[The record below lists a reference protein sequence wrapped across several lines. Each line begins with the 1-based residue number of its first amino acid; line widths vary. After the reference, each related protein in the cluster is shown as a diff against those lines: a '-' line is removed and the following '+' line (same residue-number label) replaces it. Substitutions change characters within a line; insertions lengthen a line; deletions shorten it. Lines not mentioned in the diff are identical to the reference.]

1 MRGNALLFY
10 FHSYLH
16 ESSVSD
22 QNSQQKSRRETLPIG
37 GDNLAKSHYQF
48 KKRQKELAKKKKK
61 ELKRQNKLEKRNIDS
76 EQGSNPSQG
85 EG

>member
-1 MRGNALLFY
+1 MRGNALLFR
-10 FHSYLH
+10 FNSYPQ
-16 ESSVSD
+16 ESSLSD
-22 QNSQQKSRRETLPIG
+22 QNSQKSQSETLFFG

-61 ELKRQNKLEKRNIDS
+61 ELKRQRKLEKNDINP
-76 EQGSNPSQG
+76 EENSNESQD